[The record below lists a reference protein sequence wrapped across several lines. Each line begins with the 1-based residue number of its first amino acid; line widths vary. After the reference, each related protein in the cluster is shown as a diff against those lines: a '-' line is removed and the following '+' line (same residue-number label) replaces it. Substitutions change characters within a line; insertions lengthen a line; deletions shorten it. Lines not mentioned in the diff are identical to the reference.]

1 MTLSPVGRVD
11 AFHLVHAFDWVVG
24 KIRDWCASAGTR
36 VMDMQMKQVVTTN
49 YDDTKIPTQRYEKA
63 MVAWT
68 SVTHQAL
75 GLLHD
80 SDISLH
86 T

>member
-1 MTLSPVGRVD
+1 M
-11 AFHLVHAFDWVVG
+11 
-24 KIRDWCASAGTR
+24 K
-36 VMDMQMKQVVTTN
+36 MQMKQVVTIT

-80 SDISLH
+80 IDISLH